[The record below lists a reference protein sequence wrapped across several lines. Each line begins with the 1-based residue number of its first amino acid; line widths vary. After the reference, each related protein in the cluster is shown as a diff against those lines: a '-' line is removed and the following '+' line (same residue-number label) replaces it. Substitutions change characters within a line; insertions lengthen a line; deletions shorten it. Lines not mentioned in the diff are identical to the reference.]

1 MKQDKLRIKGAD
13 PSIQQWIRIAGAERL
28 IRAFRYE
35 QLDMQQEVAVAE
47 SLKEQI
53 AYTLP
58 VLGVMGTQ
66 LKETANQI
74 EAAVV
79 EVCGKF
85 QSMASRAR
93 AGVNSA
99 AELLSGGLD
108 SSGSS
113 VESLIAEAGRTIEAL
128 LAHTQDSAAVSN
140 SAIER
145 IQRVQQATD
154 LIAKSLTQLDDITLG
169 NRLLA
174 VNARIQAVYAG
185 DKAAGFRRR
194 SQRNF
199 LASQALRRNC
209 GTHPLG
215 FKRSPEIASSALTD
229 LQSMVTED
237 QRAYQKSKLEVDRV
251 LEDFRLMHNST
262 RQFISTMQEESRGVA
277 QEIAGAVRSLQFQD
291 RVSQRISHVVGELE
305 RIKSELHAHCED
317 VELDTRGILEHLSST
332 YTMHEERNVLGGA
345 QSDMAAGD
353 VELF

>member
-1 MKQDKLRIKGAD
+1 
-13 PSIQQWIRIAGAERL
+13 
-28 IRAFRYE
+28 
-35 QLDMQQEVAVAE
+35 MQQELAAAE

-53 AYTLP
+53 ASTLP

-128 LAHTQDSAAVSN
+128 LVHTQDSAAVSN

-185 DKAAGFRRR
+185 DKAAGFGGVANEI
-194 SQRNF
+194 S
-199 LASQALRRNC
+199 LQA
-209 GTHPLG
+209 
-215 FKRSPEIASSALTD
+215 KRSAEIVELIRSVSSDLREIASSALTD

-317 VELDTRGILEHLSST
+317 VELDTRGILEQLSST

>member
-1 MKQDKLRIKGAD
+1 
-13 PSIQQWIRIAGAERL
+13 
-28 IRAFRYE
+28 
-35 QLDMQQEVAVAE
+35 MQQEVAAAE

-53 AYTLP
+53 ASTLP
-58 VLGVMGTQ
+58 ILGVMGTQ
-66 LKETANQI
+66 LTETANQI

-93 AGVNSA
+93 AGINSA

-108 SSGSS
+108 SNGSS

-128 LAHTQDSAAVSN
+128 LVHTQDSAAVST

-185 DKAAGFRRR
+185 DKAAGFGGVANEI
-194 SQRNF
+194 S
-199 LASQALRRNC
+199 LQA
-209 GTHPLG
+209 
-215 FKRSPEIASSALTD
+215 KRSAEIVELIRSVSSDLREVASSALTD

-262 RQFISTMQEESRGVA
+262 REFISKMQEQSRGVA

-291 RVSQRISHVVGELE
+291 RVNQRISHVVDELE
-305 RIKSELHAHCED
+305 RIKSELRAHCAD
-317 VELDTRGILEHLSST
+317 VDLDTQGILKHLSST

-345 QSDMAAGD
+345 ESEMAAGD